1 MERGCNS
8 GISLLKVVEKI
19 FVRIAVLLL
28 QRVLTSS
35 VIMDEQAGFRA
46 SRGCVDQFFAVRQ
59 VIEKDLS
66 MEAK

>member
-1 MERGCNS
+1 M
-8 GISLLKVVEKI
+8 
-19 FVRIAVLLL
+19 
-28 QRVLTSS
+28 LTSS